1 MRALSYP
8 LARRLQASR
17 MGVEAVVALLQ
28 ATPETPA
35 CVVSLSGNQAMRL
48 PLMECV
54 QMVRR
59 GPSSPRP
66 LLTVA
71 LGGSGAHT
79 LSQGARSC
87 PWARP
92 QPLTPALSRFCGAS
106 CGHR

>member
-1 MRALSYP
+1 
-8 LARRLQASR
+8 

-59 GPSSPRP
+59 GPSSPRL

-71 LGGSGAHT
+71 LGGSGAHA

-87 PWARP
+87 P
-92 QPLTPALSRFCGAS
+92 
-106 CGHR
+106 